1 MTCEIA
7 EGENPSY
14 FATICQQHQPMYDS
28 LMKREITDVEARS
41 ADTKSGESSV
51 SSYCGFK
58 MNLSLYLLR
67 EGFNRQPSILLHLIC
82 RVTQKNSG
90 N

>member
-1 MTCEIA
+1 M
-7 EGENPSY
+7 G
-14 FATICQQHQPMYDS
+14 
-28 LMKREITDVEARS
+28 REITDVRTRS
-41 ADTKSGESSV
+41 ADSKSGESSG
-51 SSYCGFK
+51 SPYGGFK